1 MTFGIIALPFRRLI
15 GILWENKLF
24 LQTYLSKNL
33 DFYTSDLPALD
44 TRILIYDA
52 HIKFER

>member
-1 MTFGIIALPFRRLI
+1 MTFGIIAPPFRRLI